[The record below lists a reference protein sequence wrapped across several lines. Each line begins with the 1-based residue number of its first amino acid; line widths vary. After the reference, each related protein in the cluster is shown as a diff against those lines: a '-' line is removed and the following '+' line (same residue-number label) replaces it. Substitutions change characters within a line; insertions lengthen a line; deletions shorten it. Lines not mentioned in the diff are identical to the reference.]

1 MAKSPTSYEL
11 AQQGVKKDSEQT
23 RAERI
28 RGLFKKIGA
37 ISTGAFVDRC
47 IQDGIFTD
55 AEVRAAARSAF
66 QKVVRDALRAEDAG
80 GLPFAGQTCN
90 ADGDGQAEWA
100 QRTLWSFDDYVL
112 NVNERIAHRDGEH
125 ITAVRLAN
133 ECEDR
138 YQKRIAIPALPSRR
152 NIV

>member
-1 MAKSPTSYEL
+1 MAKGPTPYQV
-11 AQQGVKKDSEQT
+11 AAQGVKKDAEET

-28 RGLFKKIGA
+28 RTLFKRIGA

-47 IQDGIFTD
+47 IEDGIFTE

-66 QKVVRDALRAEDAG
+66 QKVIRDALRADDAS
-80 GLPFAGQTCN
+80 GLPFAGQKCSR
-90 ADGDGQAEWA
+90 DGDGQVEWA
-100 QRTLWSFDDYVL
+100 QRSLWAFEDYEL

-133 ECEDR
+133 ECEQR
-138 YQKRIAIPALPSRR
+138 YGQRIVIGPLPARKT
-152 NIV
+152 II